1 MPSHASRQAPGD
13 PGRQKMKVAPATPAV
28 ARLYIDVP
36 ILAWSACEMRW
47 KTVHPLFEQRLD
59 GLRRHV
65 AAGETGTAGGDDR
78 VNAWIGNPALD
89 DHADDVHVVDDDL
102 ARRRLWPAVVSR
114 SASVAQDLSSSSVR
128 VSEIVSTAM
137 LSGTN

>member
-1 MPSHASRQAPGD
+1 
-13 PGRQKMKVAPATPAV
+13 
-28 ARLYIDVP
+28 
-36 ILAWSACEMRW
+36 MRW

-59 GLRRHV
+59 RLRRHV